1 MDWRKGATGMD
12 GTQRKAAIDAYKE
25 RKVPAGIY
33 AVRCAATGQCWLGKA
48 PDLTTIQN
56 RIWFVLR
63 HGSSTCRS
71 LQAAWRDHGADAFMF
86 EVIEQ
91 LEDEEDAY
99 LRGRL
104 LKSRL
109 EHWLAELQASP
120 I

>member
-1 MDWRKGATGMD
+1 MD
-12 GTQRKAAIDAYKE
+12 GAQRKAAISAYKE

-33 AVRCAATGQCWLGKA
+33 AVRCRVSGQCWIGKA
-48 PDLTTIQN
+48 PDLTTIQS

-63 HGSSTCRS
+63 FGSSTCPS
-71 LQAAWRDHGADAFMF
+71 LQAAWRAHGEAAFAF

-91 LEDEEDAY
+91 LEDEESAY
-99 LRGRL
+99 VRGRL

-109 EHWLAELQASP
+109 EHWLGKLDAVS

>member
-1 MDWRKGATGMD
+1 MD
-12 GTQRKAAIDAYKE
+12 GAQRKAAIGAYKE

-33 AVRCAATGQCWLGKA
+33 AVRCAASGQCWIGKA
-48 PDLTTIQN
+48 PDLATIQN

-63 HGSSTCRS
+63 HGSSTCPS
-71 LQAAWRDHGADAFMF
+71 LQAAWRAHGEASFAF

-99 LRGRL
+99 IRGRL

-109 EHWLAELQASP
+109 AHWLAALDALA